1 MLWKLGSKLD
11 INTFSMVS
19 QEPSQNEIER
29 IFLSHVPVVHGCN
42 MRKWEGQHDVERR
55 NENPVE
61 SQDFALDW
69 LRMVANTNLLV

>member
-1 MLWKLGSKLD
+1 
-11 INTFSMVS
+11 MVS

-29 IFLSHVPVVHGCN
+29 IFLSHVPVVHGGN

-61 SQDFALDW
+61 SQDFALD
-69 LRMVANTNLLV
+69 